1 MLAHDIAGL
10 LAKRRRS
17 RAQLGAALEKVRALA
32 IAMFCFLCAMT
43 GWYAEFRANN
53 SRTPTGAPL
62 ALVPEPMAATVRD
75 KHLFRFILL
84 LGKLDGG

>member
-10 LAKRRRS
+10 LAKSRRS
-17 RAQLGAALEKVRALA
+17 RAQLGAALEKVRAPA
-32 IAMFCFLCAMT
+32 IAMLCFLCAVT

-62 ALVPEPMAATVRD
+62 SLVQEPMATTVRD
-75 KHLFRFILL
+75 QHLFRFILF
-84 LGKLDGG
+84 LGTLDGG